1 MKEHKYRFTS
11 WLMDL
16 NIPEGTT
23 AEEVMLKRLAF
34 GPSSRVTTWQAFD
47 INGQT
52 FYTAAKDKE
61 NVCKNS
67 GVRIDAI
74 DDTSGLKFTYFGF
87 IEDIWE
93 LDYGS
98 NIQIPVFRCQ
108 WVKHPQGV
116 QVDNYGLTIV
126 DLAKVGYKDDPWVLA
141 KCVGQVLYILDPRL
155 KNQKHI
161 VVAGK

>member
-1 MKEHKYRFTS
+1 
-11 WLMDL
+11 MDS
-16 NIPEGTT
+16 
-23 AEEVMLKRLAF
+23 K
-34 GPSSRVTTWQAFD
+34 S
-47 INGQT
+47 
-52 FYTAAKDKE
+52 
-61 NVCKNS
+61 VCKNS

-74 DDTSGLKFTYFGF
+74 DDVTGFKVTYFGF

-98 NIQIPVFRCQ
+98 NMQISVFRCQ
-108 WVKHPQGV
+108 WMKQPQGV

-141 KCVGQVLYILDPRL
+141 NRVGQVLYILDPRL

-161 VVAGK
+161 MVSGKQTIVGVDGVDDVADFNDYENMQIFTDLPTRTKEIEATIKGVKPWVQTDGEARIVTA